1 MKQKMSL
8 LNRMLLPIA
17 PRLACEREAWRR
29 HAQRNFYAAADR
41 SPRSAGMAQS
51 NTTGEQANQGAR
63 EIIRARARD
72 LERNSDV
79 MNSLLLAFERNVIGS
94 GIVLQAKIRSADGT
108 EEETLN
114 SRIERLWRRWCR
126 PGSCEVSGRFG
137 FREVLALCLRRRLV
151 DGGIL
156 VVRSYFEG
164 RYQLQLLEV
173 DDLDTTVQGHEGHR
187 VIGGIEVDDY
197 RRALAYHIR
206 VYDAWGFPVETRRIP
221 ADRVSYLSCLTRT
234 SQIREIS
241 PAAPSVGRVD
251 DLNELLDAAEE
262 KERVQCH
269 FSMAIKKTEGT
280 LSGGLAGLG
289 RGFGQAQREENREP
303 PAELL
308 EQGMV
313 VYLNPGEEVQPIS
326 QAGTSSTVDP
336 LVRTAQRLA
345 GSSVGLSYEVASRD
359 MSQVTYSSARQ
370 GLLEDQKTYRGLQ
383 TWLIDHL
390 CETVYE
396 EWLDWMVLSGQL
408 DLPGYERDAQRY
420 QEHVWLCSGWD
431 WIDPLKEANANRI
444 ALETGQT
451 TMQALCAA
459 RGTDWKEVAEQR
471 AQEQA
476 YLEQLGLLDNGGMKD
491 GKANGQPARSGT
503 AGAPER
509 TAGMPGGRGAARTV

>member
-108 EEETLN
+108 EEEALN

-156 VVRSYFEG
+156 VIRSYFEG

-173 DDLDTTVQGHEGHR
+173 DDLDTTVQGHEGRR

-251 DLNELLDAAEE
+251 DLNELLDAAE
-262 KERVQCH
+262 
-269 FSMAIKKTEGT
+269 
-280 LSGGLAGLG
+280 
-289 RGFGQAQREENREP
+289 
-303 PAELL
+303 
-308 EQGMV
+308 
-313 VYLNPGEEVQPIS
+313 
-326 QAGTSSTVDP
+326 
-336 LVRTAQRLA
+336 VR
-345 GSSVGLSYEVASRD
+345 
-359 MSQVTYSSARQ
+359 
-370 GLLEDQKTYRGLQ
+370 
-383 TWLIDHL
+383 
-390 CETVYE
+390 
-396 EWLDWMVLSGQL
+396 
-408 DLPGYERDAQRY
+408 
-420 QEHVWLCSGWD
+420 
-431 WIDPLKEANANRI
+431 
-444 ALETGQT
+444 
-451 TMQALCAA
+451 
-459 RGTDWKEVAEQR
+459 
-471 AQEQA
+471 
-476 YLEQLGLLDNGGMKD
+476 
-491 GKANGQPARSGT
+491 
-503 AGAPER
+503 
-509 TAGMPGGRGAARTV
+509 